1 MRDLGLV
8 LLVLSL
14 AAPGCTGREGM
25 FCQEDRD
32 CRAGLL
38 CARPTPEGGADMSIY
53 GVCEPA
59 RRGLGTPCL
68 RTSECTPGLRCSN
81 EWGHF
86 LTDGRQG
93 TCQSAPDAGP
103 GASGADLRPADA
115 GLPADAAL
123 PPADAA
129 LLPADAALLPADAG

>member
-1 MRDLGLV
+1 
-8 LLVLSL
+8 
-14 AAPGCTGREGM
+14 M

-53 GVCEPA
+53 GICEPA
-59 RRGLGTPCL
+59 RRGLGSTCL

-86 LTDGRQG
+86 IPDGRQG
-93 TCQSAPDAGP
+93 TCLHPPLDAAAVTPPADAASPPADGGIPDAP
-103 GASGADLRPADA
+103 PADA
-115 GLPADAAL
+115 GLP
-123 PPADAA
+123 PADAA
-129 LLPADAALLPADAG
+129 PDAA